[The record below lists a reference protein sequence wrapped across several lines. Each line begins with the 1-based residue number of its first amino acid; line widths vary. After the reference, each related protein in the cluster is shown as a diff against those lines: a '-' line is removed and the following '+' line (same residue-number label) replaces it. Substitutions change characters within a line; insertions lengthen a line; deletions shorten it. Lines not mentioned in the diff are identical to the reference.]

1 MWVDSCTLDL
11 GAARAAV
18 RTTSKNLSDAIRSAF
33 AHLAVDDPNAPNNFS
48 VAFSRTTTDAHLLF
62 WGGCVAARSFDPH
75 RILRS
80 LVDHLTAHRP
90 PPPGT
95 VWVNALG
102 FVKDGRAVLMPG
114 VFNDDLRVVDR
125 QLRAE
130 GWVAVDGPR
139 ALVDL
144 ATAELVVTD
153 LIEPDSDALAKA
165 VEGVPQRRAEPTVPH
180 GRYPIDRWVFVDYTG
195 RWGPIG
201 RANATRAAILEI
213 QFGIEHPDPALVG
226 TIASLFA
233 TVRAESMFPGYPNA
247 TLDSLLDRHP
257 PS

>member
-11 GAARAAV
+11 GPVRAAI
-18 RTTSKNLSDAIRSAF
+18 RTTSTPLSTAIKAAL
-33 AHLAVDDPNAPNNFS
+33 AHWVVDDPEAPNNFS
-48 VAFSRTTTDAHLLF
+48 VAFSRTTTDTHLLF
-62 WGGCVAARSFDPH
+62 WGGCVAARSFDPD

-80 LVDHLTAHRP
+80 LVDHLGAHRP

-114 VFNDDLRVVDR
+114 VFKDDLRVVDR
-125 QLRAE
+125 QVRSA
-130 GWVAVDGPR
+130 GWVAVDAPR

-144 ATAELVVTD
+144 TTAELVVTD
-153 LIEPDSDALAKA
+153 LIEPDADALAKA
-165 VEGVPQRRAEPTVPH
+165 VDGVPQRRVEPTVPH

-195 RWGPIG
+195 HWGPIG

-213 QFGIEHPDPALVG
+213 QFGIEHPDSALVA
-226 TIASLFA
+226 TVAHLFS

-247 TLDSLLDRHP
+247 TLDSLLERHR